1 MEFVAAFVWVMGLFV
16 SPLGV
21 PKLPHSNLFVW
32 LLYLPN
38 LPRFS
43 HVFYSNYTSSGGGV
57 VGRLVA
63 VGGEVERPRDVHL
76 RSFSVLAH
84 IAIRFTQKWSVGSV
98 EKSLFMYSM
107 IEIA

>member
-1 MEFVAAFVWVMGLFV
+1 MLNLL
-16 SPLGV
+16 S
-21 PKLPHSNLFVW
+21 LPHSNLFVW

-63 VGGEVERPRDVHL
+63 VGVALERPLDVHL

-84 IAIRFTQKWSVGSV
+84 IAIRFTQKWSVESV
-98 EKSLFMYSM
+98 EKSLFMYAM